1 MYKYCVVSLMVK
13 ALFGFCPNVNIK
25 FNIIYVFDLITFFIL
40 FRCGLTFETL
50 ENTVGIHPT
59 ISEEF
64 TRVTITKRS
73 GLDPTPQSC
82 CS

>member
-1 MYKYCVVSLMVK
+1 MT
-13 ALFGFCPNVNIK
+13 
-25 FNIIYVFDLITFFIL
+25 FDQ
-40 FRCGLTFETL
+40 L

-59 ISEEF
+59 VSEEF
-64 TRVTITKRS
+64 TRMYITKRS